1 MKETRVI
8 GGKNSMSSSHHLV
21 LSPVPVTPWELAR
34 RRDVEKIRLGV
45 PQGQR
50 TIPCILNA

>member
-8 GGKNSMSSSHHLV
+8 GGKNPMSSSHHSV